1 MNHAENKNIWS
12 KMKEKL
18 HKYSF
23 LGCLLL
29 AGIVFFTWTDNW
41 QVYTEPLQETYT
53 KGVLLAEQLV
63 EGKWPGISGEQSDAT
78 GSVSGNVPGENV
90 KTGDTV
96 SDGNQTDQT
105 MGTVQSPAT
114 GEEAAMP
121 ETTGT
126 ETQDPAA
133 TVPVEEIPQEVV
145 YHTVDDSYFDDAVFI
160 GDSRTVGMYE
170 YGGLE
175 ETSTFYASTGLTV
188 YKMFDSAIVSVPG
201 QKKKITVEDVKY
213 ALSSHFQG
221 TPYDPYAKSG
231 DGLQKGKYRA
241 IGINRNDVM
250 TLIQMRPEGE
260 PVQWLALASNA
271 FNVLAPFYT
280 GIDRTPEYLSATTGK
295 VSTENFYWMS
305 RMIAAMA
312 DASYS
317 KSVFHIERYQ
327 EKVAAKSHEILN
339 RYDALLAQETDE
351 ETRKKLQ
358 GEANEKIAGM
368 LQCEAAD
375 TLDKVLYELSGQMKN
390 AYARSDA

>member
-90 KTGDTV
+90 K
-96 SDGNQTDQT
+96 
-105 MGTVQSPAT
+105 T

-201 QKKKITVEDVKY
+201 QKKKITVEE
-213 ALSSHFQG
+213 ALSEKQF
-221 TPYDPYAKSG
+221 AKIY
-231 DGLQKGKYRA
+231 LM
-241 IGINRNDVM
+241 IGINEMGTGTVESFMKAYGEAVQHLQELQPDAVIYLQAIMKVTMERSEQGDYITNEGIEARNAEIAKLADDRKIFFLDVNP
-250 TLIQMRPEGE
+250 LICDE
-260 PVQWLALASNA
+260 
-271 FNVLAPFYT
+271 T
-280 GIDRTPEYLSATTGK
+280 GGM
-295 VSTENFYWMS
+295 V
-305 RMIAAMA
+305 
-312 DASYS
+312 ASYT
-317 KSVFHIERYQ
+317 
-327 EKVAAKSHEILN
+327 
-339 RYDALLAQETDE
+339 YDGVHLKAQY
-351 ETRKKLQ
+351 
-358 GEANEKIAGM
+358 IPIW
-368 LQCEAAD
+368 
-375 TLDKVLYELSGQMKN
+375 LDFLKEHAVE
-390 AYARSDA
+390 

>member
-1 MNHAENKNIWS
+1 
-12 KMKEKL
+12 MKEKL

-53 KGVLLAEQLV
+53 KGVLLVEQLV

-90 KTGDTV
+90 QTGDTV

-105 MGTVQSPAT
+105 MGTVQSPVT

-188 YKMFDSAIVSVPG
+188 YKMFDSAIVSGAWTEEKDHSGGGLVG
-201 QKKKITVEDVKY
+201 EAVCQD
-213 ALSSHFQG
+213 LSDDRYQRNGYRYGGIFYEG
-221 TPYDPYAKSG
+221 LRGSG
-231 DGLQKGKYRA
+231 SA
-241 IGINRNDVM
+241 FAGIAAGCGD
-250 TLIQMRPEGE
+250 
-260 PVQWLALASNA
+260 
-271 FNVLAPFYT
+271 
-280 GIDRTPEYLSATTGK
+280 LSAGHHESNNGTLRTGGTISPTK
-295 VSTENFYWMS
+295 ESKPEMQKSQSWRMTGRYFSWM
-305 RMIAAMA
+305 
-312 DASYS
+312 
-317 KSVFHIERYQ
+317 
-327 EKVAAKSHEILN
+327 
-339 RYDALLAQETDE
+339 
-351 ETRKKLQ
+351 
-358 GEANEKIAGM
+358 
-368 LQCEAAD
+368 
-375 TLDKVLYELSGQMKN
+375 
-390 AYARSDA
+390 

>member
-121 ETTGT
+121 EEQRRRIPPRRFLWKRYRRKWSITRWM
-126 ETQDPAA
+126 
-133 TVPVEEIPQEVV
+133 TVIL
-145 YHTVDDSYFDDAVFI
+145 
-160 GDSRTVGMYE
+160 M
-170 YGGLE
+170 
-175 ETSTFYASTGLTV
+175 
-188 YKMFDSAIVSVPG
+188 
-201 QKKKITVEDVKY
+201 
-213 ALSSHFQG
+213 
-221 TPYDPYAKSG
+221 
-231 DGLQKGKYRA
+231 
-241 IGINRNDVM
+241 
-250 TLIQMRPEGE
+250 MR
-260 PVQWLALASNA
+260 
-271 FNVLAPFYT
+271 
-280 GIDRTPEYLSATTGK
+280 YLSGIPG
-295 VSTENFYWMS
+295 
-305 RMIAAMA
+305 R
-312 DASYS
+312 
-317 KSVFHIERYQ
+317 
-327 EKVAAKSHEILN
+327 
-339 RYDALLAQETDE
+339 
-351 ETRKKLQ
+351 
-358 GEANEKIAGM
+358 
-368 LQCEAAD
+368 
-375 TLDKVLYELSGQMKN
+375 
-390 AYARSDA
+390 

>member
-1 MNHAENKNIWS
+1 
-12 KMKEKL
+12 MKEKL

-90 KTGDTV
+90 QTGDTV

-188 YKMFDSAIVSVPG
+188 YKMFDSAIVSVTWTEEKDHG
-201 QKKKITVEDVKY
+201 GGSLVGEAVCQD
-213 ALSSHFQG
+213 LSDDRYQRKWYRYGGIFYEGLWGSGSAFAG
-221 TPYDPYAKSG
+221 TAAGCG
-231 DGLQKGKYRA
+231 D
-241 IGINRNDVM
+241 
-250 TLIQMRPEGE
+250 
-260 PVQWLALASNA
+260 
-271 FNVLAPFYT
+271 
-280 GIDRTPEYLSATTGK
+280 LSAGHYESNNGTLRTGGL
-295 VSTENFYWMS
+295 YHQ
-305 RMIAAMA
+305 R
-312 DASYS
+312 
-317 KSVFHIERYQ
+317 R
-327 EKVAAKSHEILN
+327 N
-339 RYDALLAQETDE
+339 RSQKCRN
-351 ETRKKLQ
+351 RK
-358 GEANEKIAGM
+358 AG
-368 LQCEAAD
+368 
-375 TLDKVLYELSGQMKN
+375 G
-390 AYARSDA
+390 